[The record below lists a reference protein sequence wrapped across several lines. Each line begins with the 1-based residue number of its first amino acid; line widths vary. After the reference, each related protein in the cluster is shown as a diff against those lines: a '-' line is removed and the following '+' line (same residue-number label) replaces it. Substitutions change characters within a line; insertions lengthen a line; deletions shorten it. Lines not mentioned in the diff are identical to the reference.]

1 MIKPTY
7 LGFADLELKK
17 LLMYETYYDELQH
30 YVGEK
35 IIQLRCMNTDSS
47 VSSINTIDN
56 VEDLQNRIDLFEL
69 AI

>member
-7 LGFADLELKK
+7 LGFAVLELRK
-17 LLMYETYYDELQH
+17 LLMYETYYVELEH

-35 IIQLRCMNTDSS
+35 DILLHCMDTDSF

-56 VEDLQNRIDLFEL
+56 VEDLQNLNDLFEL